1 MNRRLLIPLGI
12 GLVLVLFW
20 FLALWSPQSKAISDA
35 RKRKE
40 DALQQTATLR
50 DQLTR
55 LQQSTRDQPLK
66 QSQLETLRVAI
77 PDQPNLAE
85 FILDANDAASRAGI
99 DFLSITPTPPSATG
113 TGTTATTVAGGAA
126 TSGGASATPVPIR
139 IAMTVSGGYFQV
151 LDFMNRLN
159 RLPRIV
165 VIDSVNMSAGGQG
178 SAQLQVSL
186 QERIFTTSSQPVGGS
201 ATGGGATPGSATTTT
216 VAGATT
222 TTAAGGA
229 ATTVAGATTTTR
241 AGGG

>member
-1 MNRRLLIPLGI
+1 MNRRLLIPIGI
-12 GLVLVLFW
+12 GLVLLLFW
-20 FLALWSPQSKAISDA
+20 YLALWSPQSKAISDA

-40 DALQQTATLR
+40 DAIQQTATLR

-55 LQQSTRDQPLK
+55 LQQSRRDQPLK

-99 DFLSITPTPPSATG
+99 DFLSITPTPPSTTG
-113 TGTTATTVAGGAA
+113 TGTTGTTVAGG
-126 TSGGASATPVPIR
+126 TSGGGSATPVPIR
-139 IAMTVSGGYFQV
+139 IAMTVTGGYFQV

-165 VIDSVNMSAGGQG
+165 VIDNVSISAGGQG
-178 SAQLQVSL
+178 STQLQVSL

-201 ATGGGATPGSATTTT
+201 TTSGGTTSGSATTTT

-222 TTAAGGA
+222 TTVAGGA
-229 ATTVAGATTTTR
+229 TTTVAGATTTTR